1 MITVDV
7 GKIAKAIADSGQS
20 QVQIARKCGISPQH
34 LWLLIRGQRRLTA
47 TNFARICSALNVPM
61 DNFLVENFNYTQNV
75 D

>member
-7 GKIAKAIADSGQS
+7 GKIAKAIADSDQS
-20 QVQIARKCGISPQH
+20 QVQIARRCGISPQH

-61 DNFLVENFNYTQNV
+61 DSFLVEDSNYTQNV